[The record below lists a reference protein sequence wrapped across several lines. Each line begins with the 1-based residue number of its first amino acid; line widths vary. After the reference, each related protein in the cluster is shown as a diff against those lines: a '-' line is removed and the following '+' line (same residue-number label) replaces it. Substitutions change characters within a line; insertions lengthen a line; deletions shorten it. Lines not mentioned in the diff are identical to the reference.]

1 MQNWQHCKI
10 GSIDLKIVARF
21 GISDQK
27 LQSDHKPYRTLQNLT
42 TQVFFIMTLQS
53 LTVELLWNLHK
64 ERVIFQK
71 NLRLRQAIN
80 PFILIP
86 LNYFWLDH
94 PPEVENLMD
103 IACHRRIK

>member
-1 MQNWQHCKI
+1 
-10 GSIDLKIVARF
+10 
-21 GISDQK
+21 
-27 LQSDHKPYRTLQNLT
+27 
-42 TQVFFIMTLQS
+42 MTLQS

-71 NLRLRQAIN
+71 NLRLLQEIN
-80 PFILIP
+80 PFIFIP

-103 IACHRRIK
+103 IACHRRQK